1 MNSFALIDALNI
13 KLRVNI
19 YKFSPTMLFR
29 GLKAKEQGFLGSVR
43 KGDVHFQHVSGGG
56 GGARSLL
63 HFSSNFDEFLHEGLN
78 CVAID

>member
-43 KGDVHFQHVSGGG
+43 KGDVHF
-56 GGARSLL
+56 
-63 HFSSNFDEFLHEGLN
+63 
-78 CVAID
+78 